1 MLHQGEK
8 QGEARSLNR
17 QFTQDARRVYAEFN
31 LLCDV
36 EEARPRYQKI
46 SSIGSREG
54 EMFEDIEDTSSF
66 WRELWETRGSGN
78 EDAAWL
84 QEMEDAIAMR
94 VPPPPEEPWQFETSQ
109 GVRILLKKRNWSAP
123 GPDKL
128 VNYWWKRAH
137 ALHDGVTWA
146 FLAISKSEEEYPGWF
161 TEGKTSLLPKP
172 GDFYSENQRPIM
184 CLNNIYKWFTSCLQ
198 SPMDSHLKEFNLM
211 EGQQRGTRVGCSGRT
226 DNLLIDR
233 MVTLDC
239 HKGKRN
245 LSMA

>member
-1 MLHQGEK
+1 M
-8 QGEARSLNR
+8 
-17 QFTQDARRVYAEFN
+17 
-31 LLCDV
+31 CDV